1 MVCVNQLVDQ
11 SRSLYVPLCPWYGND
26 TKIIKHVGEHNL
38 GHTRRGVDKN
48 KEGWSSWM
56 TTCSSTLTNID
67 ERKCCIG

>member
-11 SRSLYVPLCPWYGND
+11 SRSLYVPVCPWYGND
-26 TKIIKHVGEHNL
+26 TKIIKHVREHNL

-48 KEGWSSWM
+48 KEGLVF
-56 TTCSSTLTNID
+56 TDDYCPSTLTNID